1 MSPQKSYIPTTETYV
16 PSPSRDVFILET
28 DVPIQKAYVP
38 HTEQLTYAATKR
50 DLQSHSERHMFQ
62 FTRYRCSFRNLIG

>member
-1 MSPQKSYIPTTETYV
+1 MSPQKSYIPTTEPYV
-16 PSPSRDVFILET
+16 PSPNLDVFTLET

-38 HTEQLTYAATKR
+38 HTEQLTYAPTK
-50 DLQSHSERHMFQ
+50 RHMFQ